1 MRRVITGT
9 IICAL
14 ALSLSLL
21 AAPPA
26 PGISGVNAPIDSVH
40 KIPDAKSLKALGYS
54 PEMIQKTIGASG
66 TKNVAVVF
74 VNFTDSTFGATGL
87 TSITHYTDATNGLL
101 AQMKKY
107 YLEASSC
114 SATGLTLN
122 FTPFTNAGTGFT
134 LSTITSFYGGYNG
147 DSNTELLFKEAITLS
162 GVNKASGYD
171 SLLVVHAG
179 TGQESNNNHSD
190 VWSLYDEPFSTT
202 YNGFNSGETVPIT
215 ESSGHS
221 PFGVLC
227 HEFGHQLGLV
237 DLYNINTGLSNIG
250 GWDLMDYGAWSKTIV
265 AGDTPP
271 HFTSWNKIR
280 LGWLTP
286 ATVTSSTALTFNPIA
301 SASANSVKVPILG
314 SSTEYFLFEYRD
326 NSGFDA
332 ALPGKGVLVWHIDDS
347 QATASRIASNTVNS
361 SYPLGV
367 YLVEKDKGGD
377 AGSNKGDSTDP
388 FNAAADIF
396 TSPQSDSYTNGV
408 SKITLSDFVGSGT
421 PAMTA
426 KLFSIPATTNL
437 VARKAI
443 NFPNPVK
450 NVSSTTIRVSFSRPF
465 TSATLRIYTLAGEFL
480 FEKIIT
486 STELNSSASGA
497 AEEWIYDYNWDL
509 KNDAGTAVAS
519 GIYLYN
525 ITATVNSQRESKT
538 GKLAIIR

>member
-1 MRRVITGT
+1 MRRVITGN

-14 ALSLSLL
+14 ALSLSLF

-26 PGISGVNAPIDSVH
+26 PGISGVNAPKDSVH
-40 KIPDAKSLKALGYS
+40 KIPDAKSLKAMGYS
-54 PEMIQKTIGASG
+54 PEMILKTIGTSG
-66 TKNVAVVF
+66 SKSIAVVF

-107 YLEASSC
+107 YLEASAC
-114 SATGLTLN
+114 SATKLTLN
-122 FTPFTNAGTGFT
+122 FTLFTNAGNGYT
-134 LSTITSFYGGYNG
+134 LSQNTYYYGGYYG
-147 DSNTELLFKEAITLS
+147 DANIEKLFSDAITSS

-179 TGQESNNNHSD
+179 TGQESNQNHSD
-190 VWSLYDEPFSTT
+190 VWSLYDEPFTSTT
-202 YNGFNSGETVPIT
+202 LNFNGFNSGETVPIT
-215 ESSGHS
+215 ESSSNS

-237 DLYNINTGLSNIG
+237 DLYDTGSGKSKIG
-250 GWDLMDYGAWSKTIV
+250 MWDLMDYGAWTDS
-265 AGDTPP
+265 GNTPP

-286 ATVTSSTALTFNPIA
+286 ANVTSSTTLTFNPIA
-301 SASANSVKVPILG
+301 SALANSVKVPILG

-332 ALPGKGVLVWHIDDS
+332 KLPGQGILIWHIDDS
-347 QATASRIASNTVNS
+347 QATASRITNNNVNTGF
-361 SYPLGV
+361 PIAV
-367 YLVEKDKGGD
+367 YLVEKDNGGD

-388 FNAAADIF
+388 FNSSIDVFQA
-396 TSPQSDSYTNGV
+396 PQSNSNNDDLSM
-408 SKITLSDFVGSGT
+408 ITLSNFLGSGT
-421 PAMTA
+421 ATMTA
-426 KLFSIPATTNL
+426 RLFAIPGTTNI
-437 VARKAI
+437 AFNKMF
-443 NFPNPVK
+443 NYPNPVK
-450 NVSSTTIRVSFSRPF
+450 NAASSTIRVIFSRYVS
-465 TSATLRIYTLAGEFL
+465 TAILRIYTVSGEFIL
-480 FEKIIT
+480 EKT
-486 STELNSSASGA
+486 LNQNSDSSFVNNQ
-497 AEEWIYDYNWDL
+497 WIYEYTWDL